1 MSLKRKASFSA
12 ALPSSPLTPVN
23 EWPAAV
29 DTTKHLHSRTRK
41 RFRDDR
47 PNDAVVYQNTL
58 RWIFSAQQQQQQA
71 TPIPTPDPEAM
82 DSEPSPITVS
92 DAIDPRQKT
101 LLQFFRPDQ
110 QPASPFRPSRQALA
124 ARANECALTTQDDLV
139 RLHAFER
146 LNSIASSS
154 GSESNSPGFMGQADA
169 DVEMDMDG
177 GSSSSDSSGQTPM
190 TMTCAGGAGW
200 M

>member
-41 RFRDDR
+41 RFRNDR
-47 PNDAVVYQNTL
+47 PNDALVYQNTL
-58 RWIFSAQQQQQQA
+58 RWIFSAQQQRA
-71 TPIPTPDPEAM
+71 NPMPTPDPEAM
-82 DSEPSPITVS
+82 DSEPSPSTPS

-101 LLQFFRPDQ
+101 LLQFFRPNP

-124 ARANECALTTQDDLV
+124 ARANECALATEDDLV
-139 RLHAFER
+139 RRQAFER
-146 LNSIASSS
+146 LHSVASSS
-154 GSESNSPGFMGQADA
+154 GNESNSPEFMGQADA

-177 GSSSSDSSGQTPM
+177 GSSSSDGSGQTPM